1 MKTRKTAILLCLI
14 LCFTALFPIASAAG
28 EDSATQSFML
38 KDGIRAKIS
47 ITSQDENIVA
57 NISVENKD
65 CDYLGKIKCKLLL
78 PEGIT
83 TSQTEI
89 TADPISIGDK
99 TEFNFQIVKS
109 EIKEPGSENKFDS
122 RYIVIAVCILVIIA
136 VGFVLRYT
144 RRKNIVSMLLIGCIL
159 LPYFA
164 FSAECTADAATRYI
178 LIGENVTIG
187 EETYRVEAEIEYE
200 YNFAEENVEKTS
212 GMDGFQITYF
222 YGPPGYGNF
231 YVTDELVEAI
241 ADCGFTTIP
250 LVAGEKETKRI
261 LDIMKK
267 YGLTCSALYVS
278 DITDKLVHGGNP
290 DVTQEEVDAIVQK
303 AVDTYA
309 GYDNILGWNICD
321 EPSADT
327 FPVLQKIVSAFRR
340 IDPDREVYI
349 NVWPNY
355 ASPEQLMA
363 VDYNSYIE
371 KYLSEVDPY
380 FISYDYYHF
389 TSETSSSDLTRYF
402 ENIEDIRSAGLKYG
416 KDQMQIILLTKHL
429 SFGDITPYQLQ
440 WEVNMALVYGMK
452 RMSYFTFWNDQY
464 MESSGWENS
473 CMNSKGEKNPHY
485 YDVQAV
491 NEWLLPLGNELF
503 GKTST
508 AVFHKGS
515 SDKLSENSTAYSSY
529 GELGLC
535 TGEDFVIGFFD
546 DASFM
551 IVNKE
556 YYYDDDDN
564 TKNTLV
570 FDDIR
575 SGLEYFDT
583 ESASWKNAEESSAV
597 TRNDDGKY
605 VAQFEPGQGILF
617 RVND

>member
-164 FSAECTADAATRYI
+164 FSTQGTADAATRYI

-290 DVTQEEVDAIVQK
+290 DVTQEEVDAVVQK

-389 TSETSSSDLTRYF
+389 TSETSSSNLTRYF

-491 NEWLLPLGNELF
+491 NEWLYPLGNELF

-515 SDKLSENSTAYSSY
+515 SDKLSSSCTPYSSY

-556 YYYDDDDN
+556 YYYDDEDN

-605 VAQFEPGQGILF
+605 VAQLEPGQGILF

>member
-109 EIKEPGSENKFDS
+109 EIKESGSENKFDS

-250 LVAGEKETKRI
+250 LAAGEKESKRI

-267 YGLTCSALYVS
+267 YGLTCSALYVG
-278 DITDKLVHGGNP
+278 DITDKLVHGGNL
-290 DVTQEEVDAIVQK
+290 DVTQEEVDAVVQK

-564 TKNTLV
+564 TKNTFV

>member
-28 EDSATQSFML
+28 EDMSTQSFML

-78 PEGIT
+78 SEGIT

-109 EIKEPGSENKFDS
+109 EIKEPGSENNFDS

-250 LVAGEKETKRI
+250 LAAGEKESKRI

-267 YGLTCSALYVS
+267 YGLTCSALYVG
-278 DITDKLVHGGNP
+278 DITDKLVHGGNL
-290 DVTQEEVDAIVQK
+290 DVTQEEVDAVVQK

-389 TSETSSSDLTRYF
+389 TSETS
-402 ENIEDIRSAGLKYG
+402 
-416 KDQMQIILLTKHL
+416 
-429 SFGDITPYQLQ
+429 
-440 WEVNMALVYGMK
+440 
-452 RMSYFTFWNDQY
+452 
-464 MESSGWENS
+464 
-473 CMNSKGEKNPHY
+473 
-485 YDVQAV
+485 
-491 NEWLLPLGNELF
+491 
-503 GKTST
+503 
-508 AVFHKGS
+508 
-515 SDKLSENSTAYSSY
+515 
-529 GELGLC
+529 
-535 TGEDFVIGFFD
+535 
-546 DASFM
+546 
-551 IVNKE
+551 
-556 YYYDDDDN
+556 
-564 TKNTLV
+564 
-570 FDDIR
+570 
-575 SGLEYFDT
+575 
-583 ESASWKNAEESSAV
+583 
-597 TRNDDGKY
+597 
-605 VAQFEPGQGILF
+605 
-617 RVND
+617 